1 MVCRIKRISI
11 LFLFLLIN
19 LSHAQQVLDKIVAVV
34 DKDIILKSEL
44 DFRVN
49 VDAAQKNLN
58 PSDST
63 LRKRV
68 LNQLIEE
75 KLLYAQAELDSITVT
90 DDQVKQQLDY
100 QMNYFIQQYGS
111 KERLEQAYGMSVE
124 KLKRSLED
132 DVRKNL
138 MAQML
143 QQKKFGDVTVS
154 RKEVEEFYDSFKDSL
169 GLIPE
174 RFTIAHIFINPQA
187 GERVRN
193 KAKAFAESL
202 LDSLK
207 HGADF
212 AELAKKYSDDP
223 GSASQGGDL
232 GFVKRGVFY
241 PEFEAV
247 AFSLAPKQISGVVE
261 TPVGFH
267 IIQLL
272 ERRGDEIHAR
282 HILIKIKS
290 DEKADLDAINLLTD
304 LRDSVNSG
312 KNTFA
317 YYAQKYSDDKETAK
331 NGGLLGTF
339 EESQLDKSLLDIIYK
354 LKEGEIS
361 FPKRLDVNKST
372 YGYHIVKLVKRT
384 PQHKASL
391 DTDYDELKKL
401 AEYYKKQKLYNE
413 WMVELKDKIYWE
425 IKG

>member
-1 MVCRIKRISI
+1 MVHRVKKIFFF
-11 LFLFLLIN
+11 FLVFIACTIE
-19 LSHAQQVLDKIVAVV
+19 AQEVLDKIVAVV

-49 VDAAQKNLN
+49 IEAAQKNLN
-58 PSDST
+58 PNDTT
-63 LRKRV
+63 LRKQV

-75 KLLYAQAELDSITVT
+75 KLLYAQAELDSINVT

-111 KERLEQAYGMSVE
+111 RERLEQAYGMSIE

-154 RKEVEEFYDSFKDSL
+154 RKEVEDFYDTFKDSL

-174 RFTIAHIFINPQA
+174 RFTIAHIFINPKS

-193 KAKAFAESL
+193 KAKNFAESL

-247 AFSLAPKQISGVVE
+247 AFSLAPKQTSDVIES
-261 TPVGFH
+261 PVGFH

-272 ERRGDEIHAR
+272 ERRGDEIHVR

-290 DEKADLDAINLLTD
+290 DEKADLAAIDLLND
-304 LRDSVNSG
+304 IRDSVLSG
-312 KNTFA
+312 KNSFA
-317 YYAQKYSDDKETAK
+317 YYAKKYSDDKETAK

-339 EESQLDKSLLDIIYK
+339 EENQLDKSLLDIVYK
-354 LKEGEIS
+354 LKDGEIS

-372 YGYHIVKLVKRT
+372 YGYHIVQLIKRT
-384 PQHKASL
+384 PQHKANL
-391 DTDYDELKKL
+391 DTDYDELKRL
-401 AEYYKKQKLYNE
+401 AEYYKKQKLYKE
-413 WMVELKDKIYWE
+413 WMAELKDKIYWE
-425 IKG
+425 IKA